1 MSAVAFAEGGA
12 KVVTLENDLAIAETA
27 KTIFEKANVDESIKL
42 IVGNAKKVNLQFSSK
57 RFEKQFQM
65 VLNCPKLSYMGSNYP
80 NRS

>member
-1 MSAVAFAEGGA
+1 MFFSGMSAVAFAEGGA

-57 RFEKQFQM
+57 RFQT
-65 VLNCPKLSYMGSNYP
+65 VPNGPKLS
-80 NRS
+80 